1 MKLENIDSKNI
12 ASHNTKY
19 LFNED
24 YKIYNVVNNNGINE
38 YNELKVEPG
47 KIFVSDISVFN
58 ILILSKN
65 LQDNIIYKDR
75 LHAEYIKL
83 DKGEKYLEFSI
94 LNKIDNS
101 INNKR
106 LKIYKS
112 TVILQNKPTKLR
124 NILDEM
130 INNLSYKELYKFYNN
145 KQVKDNIELL
155 GEKEINHL
163 VKMYKNKKYE
173 KLVNYLN
180 EYKDTE
186 KFPLIYNSLLLKLNV
201 TEQLEFGKMFQV
213 YTTKKEECKNN
224 TLPNQLPLD
233 SRNI

>member
-83 DKGEKYLEFSI
+83 DKGEKYLEFS
-94 LNKIDNS
+94 
-101 INNKR
+101 
-106 LKIYKS
+106 
-112 TVILQNKPTKLR
+112 T
-124 NILDEM
+124 
-130 INNLSYKELYKFYNN
+130 
-145 KQVKDNIELL
+145 
-155 GEKEINHL
+155 
-163 VKMYKNKKYE
+163 
-173 KLVNYLN
+173 
-180 EYKDTE
+180 
-186 KFPLIYNSLLLKLNV
+186 
-201 TEQLEFGKMFQV
+201 
-213 YTTKKEECKNN
+213 
-224 TLPNQLPLD
+224 
-233 SRNI
+233 